1 MNRIRSI
8 IAIGLVPLALLA
20 AAYTSGAPALPSAEA
35 PQPPPTSAPAQ
46 PTVVKGTLTYREVL
60 ALAVDAKV
68 IVQILDISGIDGS
81 EGSEVVLAGQ
91 TLELAGGHIPLEFE
105 VGFDP
110 ASIMPNGVYVVSAN
124 MVVDGK
130 VLYGTTTRP
139 NVITQGH
146 PTMVNLV
153 MARVGP
159 WSPLEL
165 ALSSGRLAPHSY

>member
-8 IAIGLVPLALLA
+8 IAVGLVPLALLV
-20 AAYTSGAPALPSAEA
+20 AAYTSSAPALPSAEA

-46 PTVVKGTLTYREVL
+46 HTAVKGTLTYREVL
-60 ALAVDAKV
+60 AHAVDAKV
-68 IVQILDISGIDGS
+68 IVQILDISGVDGT
-81 EGSEVVLAGQ
+81 EIVLAEQ
-91 TLELAGGHIPLEFE
+91 TIEPAGRSITLEFE

-110 ASIMPNGVYVVSAN
+110 ASIMPNGVYVMSVN
-124 MVVDGK
+124 MVADGK

-153 MARVGP
+153 MARVDP

-165 ALSSGRLAPHSY
+165 ALSSGRLAPYSY